1 MKSLLIKAMLSER
14 QRRNPL
20 SFSSYHLLRGIL
32 RRVSEPRCGK
42 EEFARGSSTFPY
54 RVAVGFRAAS
64 FAALAEQASSSIC
77 HLHSSAM
84 LLLPSDCR
92 VGFCVVFA
100 SSDLAKGDPVAALH
114 HSNRER
120 TIAVAAAAA
129 TKPFAEQ
136 ASSCSHLCECSF
148 GFASVGEKHFRWRSA
163 PLLPS
168 SSSSNLLLGGILH

>member
-20 SFSSYHLLRGIL
+20 SFSSNHLLRGIL
-32 RRVSEPRCGK
+32 RRVSDPRCGK
-42 EEFARGSSTFPY
+42 EEFGASSNSCEREIP
-54 RVAVGFRAAS
+54 AHSHIAS
-64 FAALAEQASSSIC
+64 FAALAEQARSSIC

-84 LLLPSDCR
+84 LFLPSDCR

-100 SSDLAKGDPVAALH
+100 SSDLAQGDPVAALH
-114 HSNRER
+114 HSNRELS
-120 TIAVAAAAA
+120 IAVAAAAA

-136 ASSCSHLCECSF
+136 ASSCEHLCECSF
-148 GFASVGEKHFRWRSA
+148 GFASAGEKHFRCWSA

-168 SSSSNLLLGGILH
+168 SSSCNLLLGGILH

>member
-42 EEFARGSSTFPY
+42 EEFG
-54 RVAVGFRAAS
+54 
-64 FAALAEQASSSIC
+64 ASSNSCEREVPAHSHTELPLAAELPASQPWRSKPDRAFAIC
-77 HLHSSAM
+77 IA
-84 LLLPSDCR
+84 LPCFFFFQAIA

-114 HSNRER
+114 HSNREL

-148 GFASVGEKHFRWRSA
+148 GFASAGEKHF
-163 PLLPS
+163 
-168 SSSSNLLLGGILH
+168 